1 LAAFRVDL
9 AVIPEQRSWS
19 QTAPPQYLGVRRLAW
34 LPSNHQKG
42 KIDDRHYCSCH
53 HRRQGRVPAV
63 RHAIAPR
70 LAELTGTTVTTE
82 YALGVF
88 FVAYGATVFALTLLP
103 SVRSAGIGVMIANI
117 VYTVAAV
124 GVMLAGVWPLTTLG
138 VVFTLGSGLYT
149 LVMADLQYLGLRRMR
164 S

>member
-1 LAAFRVDL
+1 MTAT
-9 AVIPEQRSWS
+9 
-19 QTAPPQYLGVRRLAW
+19 TAPATTAAKDAFLRFAMRLDAVLTGLVGVGGL
-34 LPSNHQKG
+34 
-42 KIDDRHYCSCH
+42 
-53 HRRQGRVPAV
+53 
-63 RHAIAPR
+63 AIAPR

-103 SVRSAGIGVMIANI
+103 SVRSAGIGVMIANV

-124 GVMLAGVWPLTTLG
+124 GVVLAGVWPLTTLG
-138 VVFTLGSGLYT
+138 VVFTLGSGVYT

>member
-1 LAAFRVDL
+1 MTAT
-9 AVIPEQRSWS
+9 
-19 QTAPPQYLGVRRLAW
+19 TAPATTAAKDAFLRFAMRLDAVLTGLVGVGGL
-34 LPSNHQKG
+34 
-42 KIDDRHYCSCH
+42 
-53 HRRQGRVPAV
+53 
-63 RHAIAPR
+63 AIAPR

-103 SVRSAGIGVMIANI
+103 SVRSAGIGVMIANV

-124 GVMLAGVWPLTTLG
+124 GVVLAGVWPLTTLG